1 MAARLARRWRRSCGG
16 IAAAA
21 ARETCPTNSGSN
33 ANGTV
38 AQKYLLTESDPPPIL
53 CSLVSEYEQQLRQI
67 HRNVHPHTEWA
78 SLSAKKRRTEGAED
92 ETERLL
98 SDATPLIAAT
108 RALPKG
114 RIDVTA
120 VMDANIHDPY
130 RSKLASMEYSAGGEL
145 FMTAS
150 RNGRVSLFH
159 MDGEEN
165 PLVDAMGIKD
175 FTIIRAGFLPQ
186 KDKVPQSVHFSPSPA
201 VVLHVQILVIGSPQF
216 QSIQLLDLETKETER
231 IFSQDSSELFHS
243 FSAASSQNAPVA
255 DVVAFVGKG
264 GTVPIYSFKSRQWI
278 AKLQSKR
285 PIESATFMDNTLYT
299 CSLSWPIDRLLP

>member
-21 ARETCPTNSGSN
+21 ARETCPTDSGSN

-165 PLVDAMGIKD
+165 PLVDAMGIKN

-186 KDKVPQSVHFSPSPA
+186 KDKVPQSVHFSPSPQSCCMCRFWSSA
-201 VVLHVQILVIGSPQF
+201 VL
-216 QSIQLLDLETKETER
+216 
-231 IFSQDSSELFHS
+231 S
-243 FSAASSQNAPVA
+243 FSPFSYWISRRKKRRGSFPKTPASSSTASQ
-255 DVVAFVGKG
+255 
-264 GTVPIYSFKSRQWI
+264 Q
-278 AKLQSKR
+278 
-285 PIESATFMDNTLYT
+285 
-299 CSLSWPIDRLLP
+299 LPLKTHQ